1 MAKVCSI
8 APNKQQLEQ
17 LYQLVFKRIFNSKNQ
32 DKPFDMKALMNDVYN
47 HRIGKGYGELDAIGF
62 AEQIPG
68 LVEKVAENKELRNYL
83 RSKGFSLDKL
93 ADDVRDI
100 DDSINKNSSVPF
112 IKKYLGISQ
121 GNAQDIEAMK
131 QALAQD
137 NMDKVPEE
145 SETKEVVNVPLPIP
159 NDLAVT
165 EITMERFKAT
175 TPSMF
180 TDRDQEALSME
191 KYLPNGQLNPNFNVP
206 NPELAFYYTVKRNIL
221 QHMYDNNKSDSAEI
235 NYPRIGKVYLK
246 IQSAS
251 TIAKEDLRPFTKRDK
266 YGNPL
271 PVTQEE
277 IDQAHK
283 EGVVMVITHSDG
295 EPVRFNDQ
303 GEVDYNGKIAY
314 YTLRVPRK
322 DFKKEGEYFLSDV
335 DNRTIEARAR
345 IKNEPYDVAKAYI
358 IQELK
363 ALEEL
368 RSYIK
373 KDPSKN
379 HLMATIQGG
388 SLGYTQFDYKTINT
402 PIKSINF
409 GTEAFNPEPAKL
421 GDKSGRTYFTLK
433 SMGMKPIEIE
443 RPALNTNPQLID
455 NLVSILTDKLVKK
468 TIGGKIEPVTGFD
481 VQQYVDAVF
490 YTNKETLQVFSNPDG
505 SYDIRLKGEK
515 LDLSTPAAIAN
526 SKEILRNYFT
536 QLGPQRKVEYNKLT
550 KEQRSN
556 IVSPGDPLK
565 INSVIK
571 VDNEYWI
578 AEYPKIMI
586 SDTLLKKGVY
596 NEPTLTTQPDGTVMV
611 QTNPKSYADFIK
623 ENFTVHYELNAE
635 NKLLRLNSYFNYNVL
650 DKEEEKIYGPDET
663 LNKVEALPKP
673 NNNLTEK
680 GPADS
685 NPDDLIDNAIDNP
698 LLKNQNQKH
707 HDVKATKEQMESAK
721 TWYEKHPMSKSI
733 PFHVMFNIV
742 NTARPSAVA
751 TWAMHGI
758 TLYKGSDYTDL
769 YHEAWHGFTQ
779 MFMTVDQKNKLYA
792 ETRNLTG
799 SFTDFNGDRVQFSKA
814 SNLQLEEYLAEE
826 FRTFMI
832 KGKPAKPSPVKN
844 SIFRKILDF
853 LKALFGDLTMN
864 EIALNERANKTIYDL
879 FEKMRVGNLTEFNF
893 SAQNTSFNSL
903 NKGMERTDKEEPQAF
918 LSYENSSM
926 LVDTVD
932 SMISQ
937 FIDMSNTG
945 LKAEGRAR
953 LSSLLEK
960 ERLGER
966 LTGEERS
973 ELEALQSKQTYRKTS
988 TIVKTKD
995 GRKAAYKYV
1004 KARLAALHQEF
1015 SKQLESADNE
1025 TTKDLLQIKITTLK
1039 WAIDNFG
1046 DAEDLSKNVKGKGVI
1061 GYHILKSKFFPTE
1074 DKEEILDEMEQNSE
1088 EKFTRE
1094 AYDKSGNEMALKDLA
1109 SKEILYLLRSLHK
1122 KTKEGKDEL
1131 NTLGVPELVPF
1142 DQVWNRLARL
1152 LQNTLD
1158 VNEMYDK
1165 IQQDSK
1171 TYPTFKQL
1179 LLKLGPVD
1187 TTGQYESELWTN
1199 FWQSFNKTS
1208 VPLVQMTVEA
1218 TTLDPTTGLPL
1229 SIPSYHIT
1237 IGDATGAH
1245 HRIKQRWVSNFATTR
1260 SAKYIKPGEGNNNF
1274 LDVPAL
1280 LKDFNKTNYSGR
1292 EFEFFRAIGI
1302 ILDDTPEIREAVSKG
1317 VGGAKY
1323 IINKISNIHY
1333 EYKEAIKSLNDIFK
1347 DRPDLMDNGR
1357 KKISGKGEG
1366 KNFTDLAQLQG
1377 KYSDEASNFAVTN
1390 AEGNIQFEHTLN
1402 NSMTIMVNSINKA
1415 RTYQELIDMPHMSYL
1430 DFRRNP
1436 WVKASVWLNSIFKLQ
1451 DAQGNFMS
1459 AANPEFGQKRR
1470 QGTGST
1476 DPYVKMNLTNMS
1488 GVAMKENGDFT
1499 QSGIASASADEF
1511 TKFILDF
1518 HSTLDGRPELMRH
1531 ADKGTSFSVWLSNI
1545 NGENSYNKRLYVDTS
1560 SFATHPSKKLSAD
1573 ESKELTDL
1581 VNLVRAQKFSEVNY
1595 NKLYELLNKNQV
1607 SGQDAA
1613 FKLIIP
1619 HISAELERI
1628 NYMKDLKVDEGGFD
1642 FDYKERGKDFVTFD
1656 RVLSNATKEA
1666 LKNLPVPLTEY
1677 LQSTDAAAN
1686 KLKTMLNNDLLLY
1699 FEVQIRE
1706 SGDLL
1711 NKVNNFVAST
1721 TVTENRG
1728 PILDKIGESVN
1739 DAAVKVAMV
1748 KSFVYNSW
1756 IHNLESLTVLYGDL
1770 ALYKIAK
1777 EEFHKRNAG
1786 IGSTGNIYRTDR
1798 SIKTY
1803 INNVLGK
1810 PYTEKMVGKSSLY
1823 TGIFNTAV
1831 LTDNNLGSKY
1841 IDEYIKAI
1849 GDDIRTRL
1857 SKAGVSE
1864 EEIKKTIEGAIE
1876 PYKKMDE
1883 GDAQGW
1889 ISFDSYRSLL
1899 VAEGKWNDTQ
1909 EEMYQR
1915 IVKGEDIRD
1924 VEKFFPTQKLQYW
1937 GPLKTEG
1944 MPIMAFHKFSLFP
1957 LIPTVIKGT
1966 NLEGLH
1972 TKMMTEGIDY
1982 ALFKTGSKIGTIT
1995 KDGKNDE
2002 LYNNNDTGARVI
2014 SGKPFTSNYI
2024 YLEYLKNQLEI
2035 APEYK
2040 GQVVFSTQMRKL
2052 IEDGLMEGGVPTDFM
2067 ANSSL
2072 DERRKEW
2079 NKKDETD
2086 KRNSSDRYKLMKTY
2100 EDNIAKLTELKKEE
2114 LLKKINWK
2122 RINNKLQG
2130 SLNDLIKFVKLE
2142 LSRQDLS
2149 DHEIDFISVD
2159 PLTGELVNDLSM
2171 SLSSDKIERLLNA
2184 IVIKRLVRQKVN
2196 GEGLIQVSGAGFEK
2210 RDAYT
2215 NPSQKEL
2222 SKWGTND
2229 LPSYSKPLNKDGK
2242 PDYTKPTKAMKVKVA
2257 LQGEFTKLLFAIH
2270 NDGEQIRTIERL
2282 NEMLKSEEWLNKGDN
2297 RRMIT
2302 MVGTRIPV
2310 QGLNSMEFMEVYEF
2324 LPEEAGNIIVPP
2336 TEIVA
2341 KSGSDFDI
2349 DKLTVMMPTYQ
2360 KKAGSVL
2367 INRGYTREEAKQL
2380 YEDYKKRKV
2389 ERADSDLIE
2398 YATEMDWD
2406 VEQIL
2411 NMKGD
2416 IKPFEDF
2423 YAILTTTKS
2432 IENDLIWNIKEILA
2446 LPENFS
2452 RLIRPNG
2459 TDIVKTLA
2467 DNLANDVMEYKPK
2480 DKVFPSDSKTISG
2493 TRVLE
2498 VQYNMYKHQSNN
2510 IGKQT
2515 LGLGAVDNT
2524 YNSLFNRIGAYMNP
2538 YTINEKA
2545 SGIKKEKFE
2554 ALLAKLDKGEV
2565 LSRSEQADYEKGA
2578 KFIKNQTLRLA
2589 HNTID
2594 VDGKKAIS
2602 LSHTLDKEG
2611 KNVIS
2616 DVISQLM
2623 NGWVD
2628 IAKDAWIF
2636 NIQGNKE
2643 VAPVLLF
2650 MIQAGVPFE
2659 TAVYLVSQPLVREYV
2674 NQQRM
2679 SKSTFAG
2686 PLNKAPKNPMFFRSK
2701 ALEFIL
2707 STPKFGFNFTPSQLK
2722 GFAMNTS
2729 AYMEGVRLA
2738 DQELGQ
2744 GEFTAKGLKE
2754 SMQNKEI
2761 TDYQR
2766 AAFLHYIEIE
2776 NMSKAVRDV
2785 KMRMNFDTTKDATL
2799 FEAQNRKLMIE
2810 SLREDNRLP
2819 DNIVDDLLKDSPIK
2833 SFYIQDFQLEVWQD
2847 LFKLRDHPELNDFLI
2862 NKFKSRETRED
2873 MDETYPD
2880 AEKFANEFRND
2891 LISYIFQNAINDFN
2905 LDTISSY
2912 QGYKIVDETLK
2923 PVLSLTM
2930 GAFVKDGVMYVDVAK
2945 LKEQFSNGLYAAPKA
2960 KDHLL
2965 TVNGTAIVQKG
2976 AFTTDN
2982 QYYKF
2987 VFERENIRYI
2997 NPFDT
3002 AVKTKD
3008 FDNFA
3013 RVFGDSVPRLKD
3025 EEATTYNERRL
3036 GVLYEMWIRDKALDN
3051 TYNGW
3056 KLFESNDTYADQF
3069 MRIYDEFPEL
3079 REKFSLMNNLVL
3091 STTSKPN
3098 YKGYTNLKLADSR
3111 LDADKINVL
3120 YENLNT
3126 LANDTKQKVS
3136 NFEDNK
3142 RISEFFNRFAIV
3154 ALLQSGIN
3162 IKSSFS
3168 MTRIIPQEKFLMIM
3182 KQPVKDYTKNINS
3195 SILND
3200 YYNKF
3205 VIQNNISSK
3214 SKRIRYKNYIST
3226 VTLKNAGKEKQVQ
3239 SQYSRLS
3246 QYNKESIQ
3254 YDPVGLTQALAKK
3267 LQEEN
3272 PNTLF
3277 VFNTATEKF
3286 GSALSL
3292 DYTFYGSPFGN
3303 QFGLPTRKQF
3313 TGGPANE
3320 NIYDVVIDGVPTLD
3334 PKFKEKVDVAI
3345 QGLKEASQHYVLAFN
3360 KEGYG
3365 QNLRTQKSR
3374 QNFLYLS
3381 EQLFNNFNFVNPGYT
3396 ATSEGRRVIQST
3408 QAITDEMVRDFMK
3421 HCLL

>member
-17 LYQLVFKRIFNSKNQ
+17 LYQLVFKRIFTAKERGN
-32 DKPFDMKALMNDVYN
+32 PFNMKALMIDIYN
-47 HRIGKGYGELDAIGF
+47 HRMGKGYGELDAIGF
-62 AEQIPG
+62 AEQVPG
-68 LVEKVAENKELRNYL
+68 LVEKVLEDKELRNYV
-83 RSKGFSLDKL
+83 RSTYFSLDKL
-93 ADDVRDI
+93 SDDVRDI
-100 DDSINKNSSVPF
+100 DDAISKNTSIPF
-112 IKKYLGISQ
+112 IKRYLGITEGS
-121 GNAQDIEAMK
+121 AQDIEAMK
-131 QALAQD
+131 QAIAQD
-137 NMDKVPEE
+137 NMDKVPEQK
-145 SETKEVVNVPLPIP
+145 ETKEVVNVPVPIP

-191 KYLPNGQLNPNFNVP
+191 RYLPNGQLNPNFNVP

-246 IQSAS
+246 IQSSS
-251 TIAKEDLRPFTKRDK
+251 TIPKEDLRPFTKRDK
-266 YGNPL
+266 YGNPI

-277 IDQAHK
+277 IEEAHK
-283 EGVVMVITHSDG
+283 EGVVMVITHDDG
-295 EPVRFNDQ
+295 TPVRFNDQ
-303 GEVDYNGKIAY
+303 GEVDYSGKIAY
-314 YTLRVPRK
+314 YTLRVPKK
-322 DFKKEGEYFLSDV
+322 DFKKEDEFFLSEV
-335 DNRTIEARAR
+335 DTRTIEARAR

-363 ALEEL
+363 ALDDL

-388 SLGYTQFDYKTINT
+388 SLGYTQFDYRTINT

-443 RPALNTNPQLID
+443 RPALNTNPKIVD
-455 NLVSILTDKLVKK
+455 MLVSVLTDKLVKK

-481 VQQYVDAVF
+481 IQQYVDAVF

-505 SYDIRLKGEK
+505 TYDVRLKGEK

-550 KEQRSN
+550 KEQRAN

-565 INSVIK
+565 VNSVIK
-571 VDNEYWI
+571 VDNEYWV

-596 NEPTLTTQPDGTVMV
+596 NDPTLTTQPDGTVLV

-623 ENFTVHYELNAE
+623 ENFTIHYELNAE

-650 DKEEEKIYGPDET
+650 EKEEEKIYGPDET
-663 LNKVEALPKP
+663 LKKVEELPKP
-673 NNNLTEK
+673 KNNLTEK

-685 NPDDLIDNAIDNP
+685 NPDDLIDGAIDNP

-707 HDVKATKEQMESAK
+707 ADIKATKEQMESAK

-779 MFMTVDQKNKLYA
+779 MFMTVEQKNKLYT

-799 SFTDFNGDRVQFSKA
+799 SFTDFNGARVQFSKA

-832 KGKPAKPSPVKN
+832 KGKPAKPTPVKN

-853 LKALFGDLTMN
+853 LKTLFGDLTMN
-864 EIALNERANKTIYDL
+864 EIALNERANKTIHDL
-879 FEKMRVGNLTEFNF
+879 FEKMRVGNLAEYNF

-903 NKGMERTDKEEPQAF
+903 NKGMERIGNEEPQAF

-926 LVDTVD
+926 IVDTVD

-945 LKAEGRAR
+945 LKVDARAR
-953 LSSLLEK
+953 LSSLIEK
-960 ERLGER
+960 ERLGQR
-966 LTGEERS
+966 LTSEERD
-973 ELEALQSKQTYRKTS
+973 ELQALQSKQTYRKTS
-988 TIVKTKD
+988 TVVKTKE

-1015 SKQLESADNE
+1015 TKQLEAADNE
-1025 TTKDLLQIKITTLK
+1025 TSKDLLQTKITTLK

-1046 DAEDLSKNVKGKGVI
+1046 DAEDLSKNMKGKGVI
-1061 GYHILKSKFFPTE
+1061 GYHVLKSKFFPTE

-1088 EKFTRE
+1088 DKFTRE

-1109 SKEILYLLRSLHK
+1109 SKEVLYLLRSLHK
-1122 KTKEGKDEL
+1122 KTADGKEEL

-1158 VNEMYDK
+1158 INEMYDK

-1171 TYPTFKQL
+1171 TYPAFKQL

-1187 TTGQYESELWTN
+1187 TSGQYESELWTN

-1208 VPLVQMTVEA
+1208 VPLIQMTVEA
-1218 TTLDPTTGLPL
+1218 TTEDPSTGIPL
-1229 SIPSYHIT
+1229 SVPSYHIT

-1245 HRIKQRWVSNFATTR
+1245 HRIKQRWASNFATTR
-1260 SAKYIKPGEGNNNF
+1260 TAKYIKPGEGNNNF

-1292 EFEFFRAIGI
+1292 EFEFFKAIGI
-1302 ILDDTPEIREAVSKG
+1302 NLDDTPEIRDAVSKG

-1323 IINKISNIHY
+1323 ILNKISNIHY

-1347 DRPDLMDNGR
+1347 DRPDILDARGHKR
-1357 KKISGKGEG
+1357 VSGKGEG
-1366 KNFTDLAQLQG
+1366 GNLTALAQLQG

-1390 AEGNIQFEHTLN
+1390 AEGNMQFEHTLN

-1436 WVKASVWLNSIFKLQ
+1436 WVKASVWLNSIFKLK

-1459 AANPEFGQKRR
+1459 PANPEFGQKRR
-1470 QGTGST
+1470 QGTSAA
-1476 DPYVKMNLTNMS
+1476 DPFVKMSLTNMS

-1518 HSTLDGRPELMRH
+1518 HSTLDGKPELMRH
-1531 ADKGTSFSVWLSNI
+1531 ADKGTSFSVWLSLI

-1560 SFATHPSKKLSAD
+1560 SFATHPSKKLTAD
-1573 ESKELTDL
+1573 ESKEFTDL

-1595 NKLYELLNKNQV
+1595 SRLYELLNQNQV
-1607 SGQDAA
+1607 AGQDAA

-1619 HISAELERI
+1619 HLSAELERI
-1628 NYMKDLKVDEGGFD
+1628 NYMKDLTVDERGFD
-1642 FDYKERGKDFVTFD
+1642 FDYKERGKEFVTFD
-1656 RVLSNATKEA
+1656 RVLSESTKTA
-1666 LKNLPVPLTEY
+1666 LKNLKVPLTEY
-1677 LQSTDAAAN
+1677 LQSDDAAAS

-1711 NKVNNFVAST
+1711 NKVGNFVAST
-1721 TVTENRG
+1721 TITENRG

-1798 SIKTY
+1798 SIKNY

-1810 PYTEKMVGKSSLY
+1810 AYTEKSVGKSTLY
-1823 TGIFNTAV
+1823 TGVFNTAV
-1831 LTDNNLGSKY
+1831 LTDNNLKSQYLKDY
-1841 IDEYIKAI
+1841 TEAI
-1849 GDDIRTRL
+1849 GNDIRARL
-1857 SKAGVSE
+1857 SKAGISE
-1864 EEIKKTIEGAIE
+1864 AEIKKTIDAAVE
-1876 PYKKMDE
+1876 PYTKMDE

-1915 IVKGEDIRD
+1915 IVKGENVGD
-1924 VEKFFPTQKLQYW
+1924 VSKFFPTQKLQYW

-1972 TKMMTEGIDY
+1972 TKMMTEGVDY

-2072 DERRKEW
+2072 DERRKSW
-2079 NKKDETD
+2079 FKKDETA
-2086 KRNSSDRYKLMKTY
+2086 KRNSSNRYKLMKTY

-2122 RINNKLQG
+2122 RVNNKLQG
-2130 SLNDLIKFVKLE
+2130 SLNDLIKFVKSE
-2142 LSRQDLS
+2142 LTRQDLS

-2210 RDAYT
+2210 LDAYT
-2215 NPSQKEL
+2215 NPSQKDL

-2229 LPSYSKPLNKDGK
+2229 LPSYHRGKDGK
-2242 PDYTKPTKAMKVKVA
+2242 TTAMKVKIA
-2257 LQGEFTKLLFAIH
+2257 IQGEFRKLLQAEH
-2270 NDGEQIRTIERL
+2270 NDGEKINTLERL
-2282 NEMLKSEEWLNKGDN
+2282 NEMIKSEEWLNKGDN

-2302 MVGTRIPV
+2302 MVGARIPV

-2349 DKLTVMMPTYQ
+2349 DKLTVMMPTFQ
-2360 KKAGSVL
+2360 KKGGKVL

-2380 YEDYKKRKV
+2380 YEDYKKRKI
-2389 ERADSDLIE
+2389 ERADEDLIS
-2398 YATEMDWD
+2398 YAEEMDWD

-2452 RLIRPNG
+2452 RLVRPNG

-2467 DNLANDVMEYKPK
+2467 DDLASEVMEYKPK
-2480 DKVFPSDSKTISG
+2480 DKVFPTDSKTISG

-2498 VQYNMYKHQSNN
+2498 VQYNLYKHGSNN

-2524 YNSLFNRIGAYMNP
+2524 YNTLFNRIGAYMSP
-2538 YTINEKA
+2538 YTINERF
-2545 SGIKKEKFE
+2545 SGIKKEKFDS
-2554 ALLAKLDKGEV
+2554 LLNKLAKGEV

-2578 KFIKNQTLRLA
+2578 KFMKKQTLRLA
-2589 HNTID
+2589 HNTLD

-2602 LSHTLDKEG
+2602 LSHTLDADG

-2650 MIQAGVPFE
+2650 MIQAGVPFN

-2674 NQQRM
+2674 RQQRM
-2679 SKSTFAG
+2679 AKSTFAG
-2686 PLNKAPKNPMFFRSK
+2686 PLNKAPKNPMYFRSK

-2707 STPKFGFNFTPSQLK
+2707 TSPKFGFNFTSSQTKAL
-2722 GFAMNTS
+2722 NTN
-2729 AYMEGVRLA
+2729 AYAEGVRLA
-2738 DQELGQ
+2738 DQELGD
-2744 GEFTAKGLKE
+2744 GNFTEKALKDA
-2754 SMQNKEI
+2754 MGNKEV
-2761 TDYQR
+2761 DDFQR

-2810 SLREDNRLP
+2810 ELREDNRLP
-2819 DNIVDDLLKDSPIK
+2819 EGIVDDLLKDSPIK
-2833 SFYIQDFQLEVWQD
+2833 SFYIQDFQLEVWKD
-2847 LFKLRDHPELNDFLI
+2847 LFKLRDHKELNDFLI
-2862 NKFKSRETRED
+2862 EKFKSRDTRQD
-2873 MDETYPD
+2873 MDDTYPD

-2891 LISYIFQNAINDFN
+2891 LVSYIFQNAINDFN
-2905 LDTISSY
+2905 LDSVSTY
-2912 QGYKIVDETLK
+2912 QGYKVSDGTLQE
-2923 PVLSLTM
+2923 VRSLTI
-2930 GAFVKDGVMYVDVAK
+2930 GAFVKDNVMYVDRTK
-2945 LKEQFSNGLYAAPKA
+2945 LKEQFSNALYAMPKS
-2960 KDHLL
+2960 KDQLL
-2965 TVNGTAIVQKG
+2965 TVNGTAIVPRS
-2976 AFTTDN
+2976 AFTNAN

-2987 VFERENIRYI
+2987 VFERENIRSI
-2997 NPFDT
+2997 NPFDS

-3013 RVFGDSVPRLKD
+3013 RVFGDTVPRFKD
-3025 EEATTYNERRL
+3025 EEATAYNDRRQ
-3036 GVLYEMWIRDKALDN
+3036 GVLYEMWIRDKALDA

-3098 YKGYTNLKLADSR
+3098 FKGYTNLKLADPR

-3120 YENLNT
+3120 YENLST
-3126 LANDTKQKVS
+3126 LANETAQKVA

-3142 RISEFFNRFAIV
+3142 RISDFFNRFAIV

-3168 MTRIIPQEKFLMIM
+3168 MVRIIPQEKFLMIM
-3182 KQPVKDYTKNINS
+3182 KGPVENYTKNLNK
-3195 SILND
+3195 SILED

-3205 VIQNNISSK
+3205 IVQNSILSK
-3214 SKRIRYKNYIST
+3214 SKRIRYKNYVST
-3226 VTLKNAGKEKQVQ
+3226 VTLKTAGKEKEQERQ
-3239 SQYSRLS
+3239 HSRLTP
-3246 QYNKESIQ
+3246 YDAESIQ
-3254 YDPVGLTQALAKK
+3254 YDPVGLTEASAKK

-3272 PNTLF
+3272 PEALF

-3286 GSALSL
+3286 GSALAL
-3292 DYTFYGSPFGN
+3292 DYTFYGSPLGN
-3303 QFGLPTRKQF
+3303 KFGLPTRKQF
-3313 TGGPANE
+3313 TGGPEKE
-3320 NIYDVVIDGVPTLD
+3320 NIYDVIINGVPTLD
-3334 PKFKEKVDVAI
+3334 PKFKEQVDIAI
-3345 QGLKEASQHYVLAFN
+3345 QGLKEASLQRVLAFN
-3360 KEGYG
+3360 KDGYG
-3365 QNLRTQKSR
+3365 QNLRTQRAR

-3381 EQLFNNFNFVNPGYT
+3381 EQLFNNFNFINPGYT
-3396 ATSEGRRVIQST
+3396 ATTEGRRVVQST
-3408 QAITDEMVRDFMK
+3408 QAITDEMVKDFMS